1 MIVYH
6 PTQFWK
12 GKKIVLGV
20 TGGIAAFKA
29 ISLASYFTKAGARVK
44 TCLTENAL
52 SLVGKSSFEAV
63 TRERA
68 YVGLFE
74 GGGEILHIDLV
85 RESDAVIVV
94 PATANI
100 LGKAASGIGD
110 DLLSTILLVDPS
122 KVILAPAMN
131 VTMWKNPVVQDNLE
145 KIVSRGMKVIYPAS
159 GSLACGEEGE
169 GRLPELEELV
179 EGIFYHLYPR
189 TEFQGK
195 KVLISAGATREWLDP
210 ARFISNPA
218 SGFMGG
224 ALASLARAC
233 GGEVKMVVGNVS
245 SRLPS
250 GVEIERV
257 ETAQEM
263 EIALKREWGNS
274 DILFMNAAVSDFRPL
289 SFSPS
294 KIKKEGKEELTLTLV
309 KNPDILSE
317 LAKNKGNK
325 IVVGF
330 CAETD
335 NPQEEARKKLQ
346 KKNADIIVANLIA
359 CGESGF
365 ETSTNK
371 AWIVDCRGGEKE
383 LPLLDKRDLAEEIV
397 SYLFDHFRG

>member
-145 KIVSRGMKVIYPAS
+145 KVVSRGMKVIYPAS

-263 EIALKREWGNS
+263 EIALKREWENS

>member
-1 MIVYH
+1 MIIYH

-29 ISLASYFTKAGARVK
+29 ISLASYLAKAGAQVR

-63 TRERA
+63 TGERA
-68 YVGLFE
+68 YIGLFE
-74 GGGEILHIDLV
+74 GGGEILHINLV
-85 RESDAVIVV
+85 RESDAIVIV

-100 LGKAASGIGD
+100 LGKAACGIGD
-110 DLLSTILLVDPS
+110 DLLSTILLVDPG

-131 VTMWKNPVVQDNLE
+131 VTMWNNPVVQDNL
-145 KIVSRGMKVIYPAS
+145 KKVMSRGMKVIYPAS

-189 TEFQGK
+189 TELQGK

-224 ALASLARAC
+224 ALASLVRAC
-233 GGEVKMVVGNVS
+233 KGEVKMVVGNVS
-245 SRLPS
+245 SRPPS

-263 EIALKREWGNS
+263 KIALEKEWEDS

-317 LAKNKGNK
+317 LAKNKGNR

-335 NPQEEARKKLQ
+335 NPQEEAWKKLR
-346 KKNADIIVANLIA
+346 KKNADIIVANLITP
-359 CGESGF
+359 GESGF
-365 ETSTNK
+365 EASTNK

-397 SYLFDHFRG
+397 SYLFAHFRG

>member
-12 GKKIVLGV
+12 GKKIILGV

-145 KIVSRGMKVIYPAS
+145 KVVSRGMKVIYPAS

-317 LAKNKGNK
+317 LAKNKGNR

-371 AWIVDCRGGEKE
+371 AWIVDCQGGEKE

>member
-145 KIVSRGMKVIYPAS
+145 KVVSRGMKVIYPAS

-317 LAKNKGNK
+317 LAKNKGNR

-371 AWIVDCRGGEKE
+371 AWIVDCQGGEKE

>member
-145 KIVSRGMKVIYPAS
+145 KVVSRGMKVIYPAS

-250 GVEIERV
+250 GVEVERV

-263 EIALKREWGNS
+263 EIALKREWENS

>member
-371 AWIVDCRGGEKE
+371 AWIVDCQGGEKE

>member
-145 KIVSRGMKVIYPAS
+145 KVVSRGMKVIYPAS
-159 GSLACGEEGE
+159 GSMACGEEGE

-371 AWIVDCRGGEKE
+371 AWIVDCQGGEKE

>member
-1 MIVYH
+1 MIIYH
-6 PTQFWK
+6 PSQFWK

-29 ISLASYFTKAGARVK
+29 INLASYLTKAGAQIK
-44 TCLTENAL
+44 TCLTKNAL
-52 SLVGKSSFEAV
+52 GLVGKSSFEAI
-63 TRERA
+63 TREKA
-68 YVGLFE
+68 YTDLFE
-74 GGGEILHIDLV
+74 GEGEILHINLV
-85 RESDAVIVV
+85 RDSDAIVVV

-100 LGKAASGIGD
+100 LGKAACGIAD
-110 DLLSTILLVDPS
+110 DLLSTLLLVDPN

-131 VTMWKNPVVQDNLE
+131 VTMWNNPVVQDNLK
-145 KIVSRGMKVIYPAS
+145 KIMSRGMKVVYPTS

-169 GRLPELEELV
+169 GRLPEIEDLV
-179 EGIFYHLYPR
+179 EEIFYHLYPHAELR
-189 TEFQGK
+189 GK

-210 ARFISNPA
+210 ARFISNPS

-224 ALASLARAC
+224 ALASLVRAC

-250 GVEIERV
+250 GIEIEKV

-263 EIALKREWGNS
+263 KNALEKEWENS
-274 DILFMNAAVSDFRPL
+274 DVLFMNAAVSDFRPF

-294 KIKKEGKEELTLTLV
+294 KIKKEGKEEFTLTLV
-309 KNPDILSE
+309 RNPDILSE
-317 LAKNKGNK
+317 LAKNKGK
-325 IVVGF
+325 RIVVGF

-346 KKNADIIVANLIA
+346 KKNADMIVANLISP
-359 CGESGF
+359 GESGF
-365 ETSTNK
+365 EAFTNK
-371 AWIVDCRGGEKE
+371 AWIVDCQGGEKE

-397 SYLFDHFRG
+397 SYLLTHFW

>member
-1 MIVYH
+1 M
-6 PTQFWK
+6 
-12 GKKIVLGV
+12 
-20 TGGIAAFKA
+20 
-29 ISLASYFTKAGARVK
+29 
-44 TCLTENAL
+44 
-52 SLVGKSSFEAV
+52 
-63 TRERA
+63 
-68 YVGLFE
+68 
-74 GGGEILHIDLV
+74 

-145 KIVSRGMKVIYPAS
+145 KVVSRGMKVIYPAS

-371 AWIVDCRGGEKE
+371 AWIVDCQGGEKE

>member
-1 MIVYH
+1 MIIYH

-29 ISLASYFTKAGARVK
+29 ISLASYLTKAGAQVR

-63 TRERA
+63 TGERA
-68 YVGLFE
+68 YADLFE
-74 GGGEILHIDLV
+74 GGGEILHVNLV
-85 RESDAVIVV
+85 RESDAIVIV

-100 LGKAASGIGD
+100 LGKAACGIGD
-110 DLLSTILLVDPS
+110 DLLSTILLVDPG

-131 VTMWKNPVVQDNLE
+131 VTMWNNPVVQDNL
-145 KIVSRGMKVIYPAS
+145 KKVMSRGMKVIYPAS
-159 GSLACGEEGE
+159 GSLACGEEGV

-189 TEFQGK
+189 TELQGK

-224 ALASLARAC
+224 ALASLVRAC
-233 GGEVKMVVGNVS
+233 KGEVKMVVGNVS
-245 SRLPS
+245 SRPPS

-263 EIALKREWGNS
+263 KIALEKEWEDS

-317 LAKNKGNK
+317 LAKNKGNR

-335 NPQEEARKKLQ
+335 NPQEEAWKKLR
-346 KKNADIIVANLIA
+346 KKNADIIVANLITP
-359 CGESGF
+359 GESGF
-365 ETSTNK
+365 EASTNK

-397 SYLFDHFRG
+397 SYLFAHFRG

>member
-12 GKKIVLGV
+12 GKKIILGV

-29 ISLASYFTKAGARVK
+29 ISLASYLTKAGAQVK

-145 KIVSRGMKVIYPAS
+145 KVVSRGMKMIYPAS

>member
-145 KIVSRGMKVIYPAS
+145 KVVSRGMKVIYPAS

-274 DILFMNAAVSDFRPL
+274 DILFMNAAVSDFRPF

>member
-145 KIVSRGMKVIYPAS
+145 KVVSRGMKVIYPAS

-383 LPLLDKRDLAEEIV
+383 LPLLDKRDLAEGIV

>member
-29 ISLASYFTKAGARVK
+29 ISLASYLTKAGARVK

-145 KIVSRGMKVIYPAS
+145 KVVSRGMKVIYPAS

>member
-63 TRERA
+63 MRERA

-145 KIVSRGMKVIYPAS
+145 KVVSRGMKVIYPAS

-371 AWIVDCRGGEKE
+371 AWIVDCQGGEKE

>member
-145 KIVSRGMKVIYPAS
+145 KVVSRGMKVIYPAS

-371 AWIVDCRGGEKE
+371 AWIVDCQGGEKE

>member
-68 YVGLFE
+68 YVDLFK

-85 RESDAVIVV
+85 RESDAVVVV

-110 DLLSTILLVDPS
+110 DLLSTILLVDPG

-145 KIVSRGMKVIYPAS
+145 KVVSRGMKVIYPAS

-317 LAKNKGNK
+317 LAKDKGNK

-335 NPQEEARKKLQ
+335 NPQEEARKKLR

>member
-145 KIVSRGMKVIYPAS
+145 KVVSRGMKMIYPAS

>member
-1 MIVYH
+1 MIIYH
-6 PTQFWK
+6 PLQFWK

-29 ISLASYFTKAGARVK
+29 ISLASYLTKAGAQVK
-44 TCLTENAL
+44 TCLTKNAL

-63 TRERA
+63 TREKA
-68 YVGLFE
+68 YTDLFE
-74 GGGEILHIDLV
+74 GEEEILHINLA
-85 RESDAVIVV
+85 RESDAIVVV

-100 LGKAASGIGD
+100 LGKAACGIAD
-110 DLLSTILLVDPS
+110 DLLSTILLVDSS

-131 VTMWKNPVVQDNLE
+131 VTMWKNPVVQDNL
-145 KIVSRGMKVIYPAS
+145 KKVMSRGMKVVYPAS

-179 EGIFYHLYPR
+179 EEIFYHLYPH

-250 GVEIERV
+250 GVEIEKV

-263 EIALKREWGNS
+263 KSALEKEWENS

-317 LAKNKGNK
+317 LAKNKGK
-325 IVVGF
+325 RIVVGF

-335 NPQEEARKKLQ
+335 NPREEASKKLR
-346 KKNADIIVANLIA
+346 KKNADMIVANLISP
-359 CGESGF
+359 GESGF
-365 ETSTNK
+365 EASTNK
-371 AWIVDCRGGEKE
+371 AWIVDCQGGEKE

-397 SYLFDHFRG
+397 SYLFTHFW

>member
-233 GGEVKMVVGNVS
+233 GG
-245 SRLPS
+245 
-250 GVEIERV
+250 
-257 ETAQEM
+257 
-263 EIALKREWGNS
+263 
-274 DILFMNAAVSDFRPL
+274 
-289 SFSPS
+289 
-294 KIKKEGKEELTLTLV
+294 
-309 KNPDILSE
+309 
-317 LAKNKGNK
+317 
-325 IVVGF
+325 
-330 CAETD
+330 
-335 NPQEEARKKLQ
+335 
-346 KKNADIIVANLIA
+346 
-359 CGESGF
+359 
-365 ETSTNK
+365 
-371 AWIVDCRGGEKE
+371 
-383 LPLLDKRDLAEEIV
+383 
-397 SYLFDHFRG
+397 

>member
-145 KIVSRGMKVIYPAS
+145 KVVSRGMKVIYPAS

>member
-29 ISLASYFTKAGARVK
+29 ISLASYLTKAGARVK

-68 YVGLFE
+68 YVDLFK

-85 RESDAVIVV
+85 RESDAVVVV

-110 DLLSTILLVDPS
+110 DLLSTILLVDPG

-145 KIVSRGMKVIYPAS
+145 KVVSRGMKVIYPAS

-250 GVEIERV
+250 GVEVERV

-263 EIALKREWGNS
+263 EVALKREWGNS

-317 LAKNKGNK
+317 LAKDKGNK

-335 NPQEEARKKLQ
+335 NPQEEARKKLR

>member
-145 KIVSRGMKVIYPAS
+145 KVVSRGMKMIYPAS

-233 GGEVKMVVGNVS
+233 GREVKMVVGNVS

>member
-145 KIVSRGMKVIYPAS
+145 KVVSRGMKMIYPAS

-371 AWIVDCRGGEKE
+371 AWIVDCQGGEKE

>member
-1 MIVYH
+1 MIIYH

-29 ISLASYFTKAGARVK
+29 ISLASYLAKAGAQVR

-63 TRERA
+63 TGERA
-68 YVGLFE
+68 YIGLFE
-74 GGGEILHIDLV
+74 GGGEILHINLV
-85 RESDAVIVV
+85 RESDAIVIV

-100 LGKAASGIGD
+100 LGKAACGIGD
-110 DLLSTILLVDPS
+110 DLLSTILLVDPG

-131 VTMWKNPVVQDNLE
+131 VTMWNNPVVQDNL
-145 KIVSRGMKVIYPAS
+145 KKVMSRGMKVIYPAS

-371 AWIVDCRGGEKE
+371 AWIVDCQGGEKE